1 MKQLD
6 FRDVPDELW
15 KRIEPLLAPFKRK
28 RSGGSK
34 PLAQRTVLAGILYKC
49 RTGCQW
55 AMLPACYGS
64 KSTVHE
70 HFQRW
75 NKAGVMAEIFCI
87 LLAEYGKSRRGRS
100 MAGYGRHLAASSDA
114 LSKNQRLRA
123 SDAIRRIEGEV
134 AAKSISMWMVKVFLW
149 E

>member
-1 MKQLD
+1 MKQTD

-15 KRIEPLLAPFKRK
+15 ERIEPLLAPFKRK

-64 KSTVHE
+64 KSSVHE

-75 NKAGVMAEIFCI
+75 NKAGIMAEIFRI
-87 LLAEYGKSRRGRS
+87 LLAEYGEESIAKRMIKYLLFARS
-100 MAGYGRHLAASSDA
+100 HEIW
-114 LSKNQRLRA
+114 QREIL
-123 SDAIRRIEGEV
+123 
-134 AAKSISMWMVKVFLW
+134 
-149 E
+149 

>member
-1 MKQLD
+1 MFLILKGVVISSHETNR

-15 KRIEPLLAPFKRK
+15 ERIEASPCPVQTKKKR
-28 RSGGSK
+28 RQQK

-75 NKAGVMAEIFCI
+75 NKAGIMAEIFRI
-87 LLAEYGKSRRGRS
+87 LLAEYGEKVGVDAQWQAMDGTLLQAPTRS
-100 MAGYGRHLAASSDA
+100 QKISD
-114 LSKNQRLRA
+114 
-123 SDAIRRIEGEV
+123 
-134 AAKSISMWMVKVFLW
+134 
-149 E
+149 

>member
-1 MKQLD
+1 MKQTD

-15 KRIEPLLAPFKRK
+15 ERIEPLLAPFKRK

-64 KSTVHE
+64 KSSVHE

-75 NKAGVMAEIFCI
+75 NKAGIMAEIFRI
-87 LLAEYGKSRRGRS
+87 LLAEYGEKVGVD
-100 MAGYGRHLAASSDA
+100 AQWQAASPDA

-123 SDAIRRIEGEV
+123 LDATRRTGAE
-134 AAKSISMWMVKVFLW
+134 AAARYISMWMVRVFLW